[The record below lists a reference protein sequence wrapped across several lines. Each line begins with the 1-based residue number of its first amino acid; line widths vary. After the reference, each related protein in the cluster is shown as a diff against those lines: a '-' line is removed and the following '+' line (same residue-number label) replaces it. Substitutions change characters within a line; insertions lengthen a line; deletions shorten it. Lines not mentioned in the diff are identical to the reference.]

1 MVSGVSLIGTSRPCL
16 LQQQTTHTVY
26 KYFGPYVGSW
36 LNVELGRAWELQEL
50 RLKSWE
56 DLHSLWW
63 VCCKE
68 RNRLATED
76 YERKRLGLE
85 SGAVEA
91 HERDMVVRIDSS
103 LLLSRAPRYIF
114 TTSEADIFS

>member
-1 MVSGVSLIGTSRPCL
+1 MVYTCFCTKVGRWLI
-16 LQQQTTHTVY
+16 
-26 KYFGPYVGSW
+26 
-36 LNVELGRAWELQEL
+36 VELGRAWELQEL

-85 SGAVEA
+85 AGAVEA
-91 HERDMVVRIDSS
+91 HERDMVVGIDSG
-103 LLLSRAPRYIF
+103 LLSSRAPR
-114 TTSEADIFS
+114 